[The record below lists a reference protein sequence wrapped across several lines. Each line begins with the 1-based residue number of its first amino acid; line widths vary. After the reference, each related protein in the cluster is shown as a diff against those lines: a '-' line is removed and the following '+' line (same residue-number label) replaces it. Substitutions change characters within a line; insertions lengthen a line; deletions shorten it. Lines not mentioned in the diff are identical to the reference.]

1 MALWTEF
8 PSELPVSKLSLV
20 LDIWRGNPVDP
31 RDAALAV
38 LNVIGYAVGRGLIST
53 ATVFGAAPEAASP
66 PAVSPAVVEEA
77 FAAVMAKPMAAGP
90 ASASGEAAAHGQ
102 PTPTP
107 TVAMVAFD
115 DTKKIPWQTILSIAI
130 PILRKLILGF

>member
-20 LDIWRGNPVDP
+20 LDVWRGNPVDP
-31 RDAALAV
+31 REAALAV
-38 LNVIGYAVGRGLIST
+38 LNVIGYAVGHGLVSA
-53 ATVFGAAPEAASP
+53 ATVFGAAPPAAAP
-66 PAVSPAVVEEA
+66 PMESPAAVENA
-77 FAAVMAKPMAAGP
+77 FAAVLVQPMAAGP

-102 PTPTP
+102 STPAP
-107 TVAMVAFD
+107 VAAMVAFD
-115 DTKKIPWQTILSIAI
+115 DTKKIPWQTILSVAI